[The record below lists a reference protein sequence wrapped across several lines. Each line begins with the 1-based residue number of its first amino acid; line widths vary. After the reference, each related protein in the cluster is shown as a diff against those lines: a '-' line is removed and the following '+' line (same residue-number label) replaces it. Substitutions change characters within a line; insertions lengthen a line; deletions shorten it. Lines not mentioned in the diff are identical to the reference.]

1 MPILGRNNILRA
13 DMKRL
18 INTFLIVI
26 LCSISVMAQEESTTT
41 EANEA
46 QAMSDAVYYVQVRV
60 IFSGNTGIVGT
71 VPRDLRD
78 MSAVLK
84 SAFKYPS
91 YELSNTIRLS
101 VFGGED
107 ATALVFP
114 NHYIRIIPKGET
126 KTQPGLKL
134 KAEVYE
140 VQESIGQERFFSQGD
155 FNLKGIKQ
163 TTEGSH
169 SPVFPVVSS
178 AMFLTQNNWEA
189 IGGVPVRITS
199 AGRVSGNTLSTT
211 SLHSS
216 SSGEQKYLILGLT
229 LEKIMK

>member
-1 MPILGRNNILRA
+1 
-13 DMKRL
+13 MKH
-18 INTFLIVI
+18 IFYFLIVLI
-26 LCSISVMAQEESTTT
+26 LCNITVQSQEETVSDAVDTT
-41 EANEA
+41 EMSAF
-46 QAMSDAVYYVQVRV
+46 SDAVYYVQVRV

-84 SAFKYPS
+84 TAFKYPS

-114 NHYIRIIPKGET
+114 NHYIRIIPKSET

-140 VQESIGQERFFSQGD
+140 VQESVSQERFFSQGD
-155 FNLKGIKQ
+155 LNLKGVKQ

-178 AMFLTQNNWEA
+178 ALLLTQNNWEA

-211 SLHSS
+211 SLNSS
-216 SSGEQKYLILGLT
+216 GSGEQKYLILGLT
-229 LEKIMK
+229 LEKIVK